1 MSGIFYNKTE
11 FHEWDILQ
19 DSESREWDILQ

>member
-19 DSESREWDILQ
+19 DSESNEWDILQ